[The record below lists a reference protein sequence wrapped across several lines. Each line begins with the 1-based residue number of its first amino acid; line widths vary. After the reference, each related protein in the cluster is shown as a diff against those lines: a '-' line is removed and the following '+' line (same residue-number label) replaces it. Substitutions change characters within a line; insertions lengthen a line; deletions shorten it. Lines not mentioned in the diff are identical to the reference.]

1 MKYIKTKLK
10 KLYKKVSPYKFAIK
24 NSCEIEFDF
33 AADKKALLSYIQA
46 PFAFKDQQHC
56 KATHANYAAAWEI
69 VYILRD
75 LGFNVDVVEASNKQF
90 IPNKDY
96 DIVIG
101 TLDCIDR
108 FKPFL
113 PSSCI
118 CIFYALGVYVDARNG
133 PNGEL
138 GRIADL
144 EKRTGM
150 YYTPKR
156 LFGNP
161 ESIRRSIEI
170 ADHVII
176 TGGLSTYETF
186 PERIRVSK
194 STMCTM
200 PIYPET
206 IPPEIAVPIEER
218 MEFLWF
224 FGYGQVHKG
233 LDLVIEAFVEMP
245 HLRLNI
251 VGNMEPDFEKIYGD
265 IIKNARNIKCHGYLN
280 TQSEQFNKVISKCF
294 AFVAPTVNE
303 GISCACV
310 TSIQLGLY
318 PIMTRETGVDLPEGL
333 GVNIDLCSKESL
345 KKKIMYVNNY
355 DKEKLQA
362 ELKKMRNW
370 TIEKYSPDTFVMQF
384 SSIVRNVIKS
394 GS

>member
-96 DIVIG
+96 DLVIG

-113 PSSCI
+113 PSSCV

-233 LDLVIEAFVEMP
+233 LDLVIEAFLEMP

-251 VGNMEPDFEKIYGD
+251 VGNMEPDFEKIYGNT
-265 IIKNARNIKCHGYLN
+265 IKTAKNIQCYGYLS

-318 PIMTRETGVDLPEGL
+318 PIMTRETGVDFPEEL
-333 GVNIDLCSKESL
+333 NVYLDECSKESL
-345 KKKIMYVNNY
+345 KEKIMHVNSY
-355 DKEKLQA
+355 DKNQLQCELEKMNKWAKEQ
-362 ELKKMRNW
+362 
-370 TIEKYSPDTFVMQF
+370 YSPNKFRNQF
-384 SSIVRNVIKS
+384 SSIILKNLKMRS
-394 GS
+394 

>member
-96 DIVIG
+96 DLVIG

-113 PSSCI
+113 PSSCV

-233 LDLVIEAFVEMP
+233 LDLVIEAFLEMP

-251 VGNMEPDFEKIYGD
+251 VGNMEPDFEKIYGNT
-265 IIKNARNIKCHGYLN
+265 IKTAKNIQCYGYLS

-294 AFVAPTVNE
+294 AFVAPTENE
-303 GISCACV
+303 VISFAF
-310 TSIQLGLY
+310 
-318 PIMTRETGVDLPEGL
+318 ET
-333 GVNIDLCSKESL
+333 
-345 KKKIMYVNNY
+345 
-355 DKEKLQA
+355 
-362 ELKKMRNW
+362 
-370 TIEKYSPDTFVMQF
+370 
-384 SSIVRNVIKS
+384 
-394 GS
+394 